1 MLLSAEH
8 LSINFGSRQLLDD
21 VNFYLNEGDKV
32 GVIGINGTGKS
43 TFLKVLSGVT
53 EPDGGTISRNPNVQ
67 VSLLPQNPAMEESAT
82 VLEQVFLHFPA
93 EFRELNEYEA
103 KAMLNRLGITDFA
116 QKVGTLSGGQRKRV
130 ALAAALIH
138 PADVLILDEPTNHLD
153 SEMVAWLEDW
163 LRRFKGGLVMVTHD
177 RYFLERVVNHITE
190 LSRGKLYHY
199 EANYSKYLELREQ
212 RAEMVEASER
222 KRQSILRV
230 EREWIM
236 RGCKARTTKSKE
248 RIQRYEALLNQE
260 APETDEAVQMAAA
273 SSRLG
278 KKIIELRDVSKAF
291 DGRPIVSR
299 FSYNL
304 LRGDRI
310 GIVGRNGAGKSTL
323 LHLMAGELAPD
334 SGTVEVGATVKIGH
348 FSQEGRELDLNQRV
362 YDFIHDIAD
371 EVRTDEGT
379 FSANQMMEWFLFP
392 GDLQSV
398 PIGRLSGGERRRLYL
413 LSVLMEA
420 PNVLLLD
427 EPTNDLDVTTLSILE
442 DYLLGF
448 PGPILAVSHDR
459 FFLDKLAESI
469 FEVRGDGEI
478 HRFTGNW
485 TDWQAKRRAE
495 EAPSP
500 KAEKPKPAAERPRER
515 KLKFTFKEQREFET
529 IDADL
534 AELEAQ
540 ITACQTEQE
549 SCGSDYVKLQELQA
563 RQAELEAAL
572 EEKTERWVY
581 LNELKEQIDAQNG

>member
-190 LSRGKLYHY
+190 LSQGKLYHY

-379 FSANQMMEWFLFP
+379 FSANQMMERFLFP

-459 FFLDKLAESI
+459 FFLDRLAESN
-469 FEVRGDGEI
+469 FEDRGDGEI
-478 HRFTGNW
+478 HRITGNW